1 MDRNTFNTAKARID
15 TVKTA
20 IISAATMIYNWIF
33 NVQMVTVSN
42 RDVHGFN
49 VYEYQASPTR
59 GRKEY
64 LVTFRHT
71 RNGLQVHYWAA
82 RMPAQDWLATKE
94 RLIESGRYAY

>member
-1 MDRNTFNTAKARID
+1 MDRNTFNAVRARID

-20 IISAATMIYNWIF
+20 IISAATIIYNWIF

-59 GRKEY
+59 GKREY

-71 RNGLQVHYWAA
+71 RNGLQVHYWVA
-82 RMPAQDWLATKE
+82 RLPAQDWLATKA